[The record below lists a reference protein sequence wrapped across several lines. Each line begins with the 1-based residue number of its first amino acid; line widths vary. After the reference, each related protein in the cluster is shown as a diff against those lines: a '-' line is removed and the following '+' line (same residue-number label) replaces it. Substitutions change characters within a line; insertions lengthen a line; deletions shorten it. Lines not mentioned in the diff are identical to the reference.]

1 MTHILTDEEL
11 KTIAEEKE
19 EELLI
24 KHEINEGLLISDLSE
39 LEFDEEYSIKIRSK
53 HKTTDYS
60 YYNGIYKLNSITNK
74 LYEFTNLDHNSQIKQ
89 ITVKRYQGYE
99 DTWLFIIKGIYTYCK
114 IYKPTTETEYVLK

>member
-11 KTIAEEKE
+11 KTIAEENE

-39 LEFDEEYSIKIRSK
+39 LEFDEEYSIKIRDK
-53 HKTTDYS
+53 YKTTDYS
-60 YYNGIYKLNSITNK
+60 YYNGMYKLNRITNN

-89 ITVKRYQGYE
+89 ITVKKYDSYG
-99 DTWLFIIKGIYTYCK
+99 DTWRFIIKGIYTYCK
-114 IYKPTTETEYVLK
+114 IYKPTTETEYV

>member
-99 DTWLFIIKGIYTYCK
+99 DTWLIIKGIYTYCK